1 MKKKL
6 LNSIYQK
13 LLTIDELRKDMPS
26 MNIIRYYKEIKEKLL
41 VKNNIS
47 LFFWENYQISFDHN
61 LKLINFDACEG
72 LDYFGKED
80 YFDHYAIDIFEH
92 IKRFGIKKFTI
103 SGPEANVE
111 VITKKLVKLGCR
123 VRGTETIKIYR
134 RKITAI
140 KIERI

>member
-13 LLTIDELRKDMPS
+13 LSTIDELRKDMPS
-26 MNIIRYYKEIKEKLL
+26 INIIRYYKEIKEKLL

-47 LFFWENYQISFDHN
+47 LFFWDNYQQSRDNN
-61 LKLINFDACEG
+61 LKLINFDTFCG
-72 LDYFGKED
+72 LDYHDVND

-103 SGPEANVE
+103 SGPRENVE
-111 VITKKLVKLGCR
+111 IITEKLVKLGCR